1 MDGMLRILFGIFI
14 ILHGLVHLFYFGQSM
29 RYFELSPEFVWPDG
43 SWAFK
48 KLLSVENNRTL
59 AGILLVIGTVIF
71 LLGGIVFFLH
81 QPWWGTV
88 VISASAFSTVI
99 FVLFWDGQAKMLSEK
114 GFIGILINLALLA
127 ALLIFHW
134 PGD

>member
-1 MDGMLRILFGIFI
+1 MDGMVRILFGIFI

-43 SWAFK
+43 GWAFG
-48 KLLSVENNRTL
+48 KLLSVENNRML

-81 QPWWGTV
+81 QPWWRTV
-88 VISASAFSTVI
+88 VITASAFSSII

-134 PGD
+134 PGT